1 MTGHGKP
8 DRSRVDRILEDNRY
22 LVIGTADDAGT
33 PWATP
38 VFFAALD
45 PDTLVWVS
53 APDSRHSTNIRQRP
67 QVAITVFDSRV
78 EVGHAEA
85 AYFDARAEPAEGAE
99 IGAALTALN
108 SRVPADKRLSLED
121 LAPAGALTVYR
132 ATLQRRYVL
141 IRGGDPDFRNVH
153 DMRVEV

>member
-1 MTGHGKP
+1 MTGQGKP
-8 DRSRVDRILEDNRY
+8 DRSWVDRILKDNRY

-38 VFFAALD
+38 VFFAVLD

-67 QVAITVFDSRV
+67 QAALTVFDSRV

-85 AYFDARAEPAEGAE
+85 AYFDARTEPAEAAE
-99 IGAALTALN
+99 IDAALTALN
-108 SRVPADKRLSLED
+108 SRLPVDKHMGPED
-121 LAPAGALTVYR
+121 ITPAGRLTVYR

-141 IRGGDPDFRNVH
+141 IRGGNTHFRNVL

>member
-1 MTGHGKP
+1 MTGPGRP
-8 DRSRVDRILEDNRY
+8 DRSWVDRILEDNRY
-22 LVIGTADDAGT
+22 LVIGTADATGK

-53 APDSRHSTNIRQRP
+53 AADSRHSTNIGQRP
-67 QVAITVFDSRV
+67 QVALTVFDSGV

-85 AYFDARAEPAEGAE
+85 AYFDARAEPAEAAQIE
-99 IGAALTALN
+99 PALTALN
-108 SRVPADKRLSLED
+108 SRVPVDKRIGPED
-121 LAPAGALTVYR
+121 ITPAGALTVYR

-141 IRGGDPDFRNVH
+141 IRGGNPDLQNVL
-153 DMRVEV
+153 DMRLEV

>member
-1 MTGHGKP
+1 MTGQGKP
-8 DRSRVDRILEDNRY
+8 DRSWVDRILEDNRY
-22 LVIGTADDAGT
+22 LVIGTADGAGT

-53 APDSRHSTNIRQRP
+53 AAESRHSTNIRQRP
-67 QVAITVFDSRV
+67 QVALTVFDSRV

-85 AYFDARAEPAEGAE
+85 AYFDARAEPVEAAG
-99 IGAALTALN
+99 IGPALTALN
-108 SRVPADKRLSLED
+108 SRVPVDKRIGPED
-121 LAPAGALTVYR
+121 ITPAGAMTVYR
-132 ATLQRRYVL
+132 ATLLRRYVL
-141 IRGGDPDFRNVH
+141 IRGGNTDFRNVL